1 MSWFY
6 DFWLLVFHIVTSC
19 SALGVKELNVPVLG
33 TCLEE
38 KKNYI
43 PQKTAVL
50 LSFLLRGNTYKASV
64 GHLMFFFF

>member
-43 PQKTAVL
+43 PQKTVHC
-50 LSFLLRGNTYKASV
+50 SV
-64 GHLMFFFF
+64 IIPAQGEHI